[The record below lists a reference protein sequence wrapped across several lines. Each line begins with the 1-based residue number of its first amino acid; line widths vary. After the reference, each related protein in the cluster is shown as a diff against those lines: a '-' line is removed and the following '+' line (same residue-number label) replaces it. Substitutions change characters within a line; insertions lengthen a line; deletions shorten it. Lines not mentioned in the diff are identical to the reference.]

1 MSCFVEWPEK
11 VENLLPSSFANV
23 QIKLHNGERF
33 IKIKQ
38 MSNLSSLG
46 KEGYLPQEEMLE
58 VGRMQS
64 SLFIVYLKRKLFKN
78 RIAIVLM
85 LCIYC

>member
-1 MSCFVEWPEK
+1 
-11 VENLLPSSFANV
+11 
-23 QIKLHNGERF
+23 
-33 IKIKQ
+33 

-64 SLFIVYLKRKLFKN
+64 SLFIGLPKEKAFQEN
-78 RIAIVLM
+78 RIAIVPDAVHLLVSLDM
-85 LCIYC
+85 KYG